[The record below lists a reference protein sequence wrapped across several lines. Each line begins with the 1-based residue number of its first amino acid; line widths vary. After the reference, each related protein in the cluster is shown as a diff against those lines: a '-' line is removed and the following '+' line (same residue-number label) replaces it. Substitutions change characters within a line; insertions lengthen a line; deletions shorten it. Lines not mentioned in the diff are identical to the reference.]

1 MLNSFFKTVG
11 KFAVGGVSAAAVAA
25 LGPLDSYVT
34 HKLEKFTAKV
44 AVEIAAFMPSTEDIV
59 QAILDAQAA
68 EPTKGSVWSFYATLA
83 EGCLAFVGNFLH
95 AVVQHPLLVL
105 GVSGAV
111 YLCRSTL
118 LPFFASLKASTAF
131 LWKPFTSFAAWCATF
146 FNPSSGASDA
156 PMIQNAQR
164 ITTDTTVTLQQVTNI
179 VTEHIKKSEDKQ
191 GASLKKLKEMHEKHF
206 ADATE
211 VLDTQVRSVAA
222 LVDKVGKEHKQM
234 CDRANKC
241 MDSAPRYVQE
251 FAKTGKS
258 IDDHLGKIHQMQ
270 AEENNLH
277 KTTLTK
283 VHNLHAIFTG
293 PIFRRLPADLK
304 EEITEAY
311 PDVAKSYPEFFKTT
325 EPGSSKATEAAVDT
339 MAELGLDVA
348 STSQATTEL
357 PFPLF
362 VPEPVIKGS
371 KKFWNLWQKEFSGR
385 LAALREQAT
394 TQAEQDAFDYTQHQ
408 HYNALKRAEMTCD
421 EYEACYHQYAERAA
435 QNLLP
440 DLPYNPEFDSDSPGD
455 SGGEAHSMLEALD
468 PTFLL
473 DNPSPLWV
481 VSGCVVTVCIVYFTF
496 SLLKRRKGAPKRK

>member
-95 AVVQHPLLVL
+95 AVVQHPLLVI

-146 FNPSSGASDA
+146 FNPSSGASDPSDA
-156 PMIQNAQR
+156 PLIQNAQR

-179 VTEHIKKSEDKQ
+179 VTEHIKNSEEKQ
-191 GASLKKLKEMHEKHF
+191 GASLTKLTEMHQTHF
-206 ADATE
+206 DEAKRLLKGQ
-211 VLDTQVRSVAA
+211 VDTVEA
-222 LVDKVGKEHKQM
+222 LVNKLGDEHKNM
-234 CDRANKC
+234 CDRANTC
-241 MDSAPRYVQE
+241 MDSISKTAQE
-251 FAKTGKS
+251 FEKMGELDTAALANT
-258 IDDHLGKIHQMQ
+258 QAMQ
-270 AEENNLH
+270 TNG
-277 KTTLTK
+277 
-283 VHNLHAIFTG
+283 HNLQRATFTEIHDLNTIVLG
-293 PIFRRLPADLK
+293 PIFKRFPPELK
-304 EEITEAY
+304 KEILEEIKVASPDMARRHPELFDTTDPAIGTTTEAELD
-311 PDVAKSYPEFFKTT
+311 P
-325 EPGSSKATEAAVDT
+325 
-339 MAELGLDVA
+339 MAGFSFDVA
-348 STSQATTEL
+348 STSQATAEL
-357 PFPLF
+357 PSHLF
-362 VPEPVIKGS
+362 APEPVD
-371 KKFWNLWQKEFSGR
+371 EFEG
-385 LAALREQAT
+385 LFL
-394 TQAEQDAFDYTQHQ
+394 
-408 HYNALKRAEMTCD
+408 HYQNV
-421 EYEACYHQYAERAA
+421 ERAA

-440 DLPYNPEFDSDSPGD
+440 DSNS
-455 SGGEAHSMLEALD
+455 EAHSMLEALD

-481 VSGCVVTVCIVYFTF
+481 VSGCVATVCVVYFTL